1 MSYVGN
7 PNTNQ
12 VEIRTTR
19 FRYTATEGQTVFSGG
34 DTNGLSLTG
43 IDSSSAMFLNGAKL
57 SIDGDYAINKVTPS
71 ITLTSGAF
79 LNDILEVVELTQV
92 TIADVGGAVKRSG
105 DTMSGNLVA
114 PTMALSRTEMPA
126 QTGVMK
132 RSDAP
137 FLGTNSVIRTNA
149 QNIAENITIDSA
161 TNAMSSGPLTIDSGF
176 TITLNGNWA
185 IV

>member
-1 MSYVGN
+1 MAYVGN

-19 FRYTATEGQTVFSGG
+19 YQYTATEGQTVFIGG

-43 IDSSSAMFLNGAKL
+43 IDSSSAIFLNGAKL
-57 SIDGDYAINKVTPS
+57 SIDGDYTINKTTPS

-79 LNDILEVVELTQV
+79 LNDILEVVESTQV
-92 TIADVGGAVKRSG
+92 TVADVGGAVRRSG
-105 DTMSGNLVA
+105 DTMTGPLAAQS
-114 PTMALSRTEMPA
+114 MALTRTEMPT
-126 QTGVMK
+126 QQGVMK
-132 RSDAP
+132 RSDSP
-137 FLGTNSVIRTNA
+137 FLGTNSIIRTNA

-176 TITLNGNWA
+176 TVTLNGNWA

>member
-1 MSYVGN
+1 MAYLGN
-7 PNTNQ
+7 SANSQ

-57 SIDGDYAINKVTPS
+57 SIDGDYTINKTTPS

-92 TIADVGGAVKRSG
+92 TVADVGGAVKRSG
-105 DTMSGNLVA
+105 DTMSGSLVA
-114 PTMALSRTEMPA
+114 PTMALSRTEQA
-126 QTGVMK
+126 TQTGVLK

-137 FLGTNSVIRTNA
+137 FLGTNSIIRTNA

-176 TITLNGNWA
+176 TVTLNGNWA